1 MCDTII
7 KEIYIN
13 NYYEE
18 SVRHGTEEKL
28 IKNNK
33 IYVKEKKLLMN
44 LSVK

>member
-1 MCDTII
+1 MCDTTI

-18 SVRHGTEEKL
+18 GIRYGTEETL

-33 IYVKEKKLLMN
+33 IYVKEKNFL
-44 LSVK
+44 